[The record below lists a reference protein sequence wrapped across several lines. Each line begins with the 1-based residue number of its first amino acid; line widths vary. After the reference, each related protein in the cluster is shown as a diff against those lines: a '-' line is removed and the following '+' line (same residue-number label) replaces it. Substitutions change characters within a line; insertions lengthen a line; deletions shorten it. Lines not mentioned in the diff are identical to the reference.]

1 MAAAIVASLIGAI
14 AVVIGVWLSQHLS
27 RSAQLGR
34 ELVQRVASIQD
45 LQLSLVSLTDGFKTP
60 IDDQWVARS
69 TRLTAELGE
78 LQAFAT
84 GLRKRQRDA
93 VSRAAAEFNIK
104 WMAGLMR
111 FQIAHHLRIEE
122 ILVLFEVM
130 RNLNKVAGRGLE
142 QDDQFIAQLSWY
154 AENGLDAPFPEA

>member
-1 MAAAIVASLIGAI
+1 
-14 AVVIGVWLSQHLS
+14 
-27 RSAQLGR
+27 
-34 ELVQRVASIQD
+34 
-45 LQLSLVSLTDGFKTP
+45 
-60 IDDQWVARS
+60 
-69 TRLTAELGE
+69 
-78 LQAFAT
+78 
-84 GLRKRQRDA
+84 
-93 VSRAAAEFNIK
+93 
-104 WMAGLMR
+104 MR